1 MKYEIKN
8 LSQHKKEM
16 QTGEMKVP
24 AIFHASSDLLPNEDT
39 LAEIEATAASGFV
52 FDHFVAM
59 SDVHSKKGRKNPAG
73 TVVATEKYLLP
84 QINDTAPNC
93 GMRFLKTNL
102 TDEDLKDGK
111 MDKLFQ
117 ELVEVV
123 PTKAYV
129 GTPVPY
135 SLVMD
140 ICRFGVKPVT
150 EFFGTKTKNEIQNT
164 FNNGNLFGGRPER
177 SEARLPD
184 EQGSRNTREGFF
196 ADAQNDIPSEKDIL
210 NAIPKLFLHIGKYRL
225 GILGAAGNH
234 FLDLMKI
241 TEIKD
246 ENLAEKLG
254 VKRGQYIFLMH
265 TGSGL
270 LGQYASYFY
279 TPKEK
284 EHFSQRVVLELGKLT
299 FRTETKEIYKKLSQ
313 KINEYKNKKEFF
325 AYDENSPEG
334 KMFITAHRAAANQG
348 FANRSILTHQIYQ
361 AVEKVLGKDPEL
373 DLLYDMPH
381 VFVDKEK
388 HLERDIWIH
397 RNNASRAYGPSR
409 MAGHPIFSETGEP
422 AFIPSSMSTPAYI
435 GVGTDENESSFFS
448 APHGTGRRKD
458 PEKDIAKDKDQLF
471 AKMEKKNVKLYN
483 AKSKGVVLQDSS
495 YYKDIEEVMEGI
507 VDNKIVKIAAKME
520 PVAVLMY

>member
-1 MKYEIKN
+1 
-8 LSQHKKEM
+8 M
-16 QTGEMKVP
+16 QTGVMKVP
-24 AIFHASSDLLPNEDT
+24 AIFHASDDLLPNDDT

-73 TVVATEKYLLP
+73 TVVATEKYFLP

-102 TDEDLKDGK
+102 TDDDLANGR

-117 ELVEVV
+117 ELVKVV

-129 GTPVPY
+129 GTTVPY

-150 EFFGTKTKNEIQNT
+150 EYFQTKTKNEVQNT
-164 FNNGNLFGGRPER
+164 FNKGTCFHE
-177 SEARLPD
+177 EV
-184 EQGSRNTREGFF
+184 
-196 ADAQNDIPSEKDIL
+196 SEKDIL

-254 VKRGQYIFLMH
+254 VKNNQYIFLMH

-299 FRTETKEIYKKLSQ
+299 FRAETKEIYKKLSE
-313 KINEYKNKKEFF
+313 KISEYKNKKEFF

-334 KMFITAHRAAANQG
+334 KMFLTAHRAAANQG

-388 HLERDIWIH
+388 HLNRDIWIH

-409 MAGHPIFSETGEP
+409 MTDHPIFSQTGEP
-422 AFIPSSMSTPAYI
+422 VFIPSSMSTPAYI

-448 APHGTGRRKD
+448 APHGTGRRKN
-458 PEKDIAKDKDQLF
+458 PESDLAENKEQLF

-483 AKSKGVVLQDSS
+483 AKSKGVILQDSS
-495 YYKDIEEVMEGI
+495 YYKDIEEVMAGMEE
-507 VDNKIVKIAAKME
+507 NKMIKVVAKME

>member
-1 MKYEIKN
+1 MSKYNFKN
-8 LSQHKKEM
+8 LSEHKKEM
-16 QTGEMKVP
+16 QTGAMKVP
-24 AIFHASSDLLPNEDT
+24 AIFHASDDLLPNDDT

-102 TDEDLKDGK
+102 TDDDLKNGK

-117 ELVEVV
+117 ELVKVV
-123 PTKAYV
+123 PTKAYI
-129 GTPVPY
+129 GTTVPY

-150 EFFGTKTKNEIQNT
+150 EYFKTKTKNEVQNT
-164 FNNGNLFGGRPER
+164 FNKGTCFYKE
-177 SEARLPD
+177 
-184 EQGSRNTREGFF
+184 T
-196 ADAQNDIPSEKDIL
+196 SEKDIL

-254 VKRGQYIFLMH
+254 VKNGQYIFLMH

-299 FRTETKEIYKKLSQ
+299 FRAETKEIYKKLSE
-313 KINEYKNKKEFF
+313 KISEYKNKKEFF

-334 KMFITAHRAAANQG
+334 KMFLTAHRAAANQG

-388 HLERDIWIH
+388 HLDRDIWIH

-409 MAGHPIFSETGEP
+409 MADHPIFSQTGEP
-422 AFIPSSMSTPAYI
+422 VFIPSSMSTPAYI

-448 APHGTGRRKD
+448 APHGTGRRKN
-458 PEKDIAKDKDQLF
+458 PESDLAESKEQLF

-495 YYKDIEEVMEGI
+495 YYKDIEEVMDGMEE
-507 VDNKIVKIAAKME
+507 NKMIKVVAKME